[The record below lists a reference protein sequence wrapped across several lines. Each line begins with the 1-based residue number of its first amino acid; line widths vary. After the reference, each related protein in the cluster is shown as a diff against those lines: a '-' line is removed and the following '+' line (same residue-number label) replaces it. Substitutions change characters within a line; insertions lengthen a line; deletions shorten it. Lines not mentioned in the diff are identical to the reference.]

1 MFEKNTDKTNVIHM
15 VAPTTTHPTIYIN
28 YTALAKMKQYVDN
41 CSKEIGWLGKSIKNE
56 DGSYTIE
63 DVYLIQQEVTGVT
76 TELDEN
82 AMMEF
87 FQQIRSEKGIEEVQ
101 KIRVWGHSHV
111 DMAVFASSQDNE
123 TFEEYYRDCNY
134 FIRII
139 ANKKSKMK
147 IDLADKEAGLIYN
160 NLPWFVKYPDTIEAL
175 IKEYDEVEAH
185 LKMIE
190 KTINEELSAITPDET
205 EIKAEIKTKVV
216 EYKHNTNV
224 TSFRTKNGNVI
235 EDYED
240 YYGSYYGWGYEDED
254 TPEAKLTTDYDEQEL
269 AYYDYLFKS
278 LDKGTLPFSTA
289 PNVISYKK
297 VTEMLDPYE
306 IEQIVNLG
314 EKSAVKLVLKD
325 DKRFTKYSNKD
336 WDRLVAKCEELYLA
350 VLDADTA
357 S

>member
-1 MFEKNTDKTNVIHM
+1 
-15 VAPTTTHPTIYIN
+15 
-28 YTALAKMKQYVDN
+28 MKL
-41 CSKEIGWLGKSIKNE
+41 KAIK
-56 DGSYTIE
+56 
-63 DVYLIQQEVTGVT
+63 
-76 TELDEN
+76 
-82 AMMEF
+82 
-87 FQQIRSEKGIEEVQ
+87 
-101 KIRVWGHSHV
+101 
-111 DMAVFASSQDNE
+111 
-123 TFEEYYRDCNY
+123 
-134 FIRII
+134 
-139 ANKKSKMK
+139 
-147 IDLADKEAGLIYN
+147 
-160 NLPWFVKYPDTIEAL
+160 
-175 IKEYDEVEAH
+175 
-185 LKMIE
+185 
-190 KTINEELSAITPDET
+190 
-205 EIKAEIKTKVV
+205 IKAPKIKSPKIPKEKKVKEIKTKVV